1 MGTAGFG
8 SPRLTAFNR
17 DVNPKG
23 LELVKCDIQKELG
36 VFKAEPNATIR
47 AGQWVKLDANQF
59 VVPVTAAADI
69 PLGIAKW
76 NKQQF
81 GRSVIVHEAL
91 KVVFG
96 GTTVLSRAPFGQ
108 TFAAAPDAVGIRA
121 APDVSTALLAA
132 GTVTITTPNV
142 VDWGAT
148 GPAGSTDGDT
158 VYATYAY
165 ELTDSDLDLDGRDFR
180 NQSNNDVLGQDD
192 RITVI
197 TDWSM
202 ITTTEYDPFAVY
214 SPTGANSL
222 LRLDAEGRVT
232 TAGAGTIVGRVFQP
246 PAAGGGENVFM
257 TYIASPGI

>member
-59 VVPVTAAADI
+59 VVPVTAGADI

-81 GRSVIVHEAL
+81 GRSVIVHEAV

-96 GTTVLSRAPFGQ
+96 GTTVLSRSPYGQ
-108 TFAAAPDAVGIRA
+108 TFAAAPDAVALRV
-121 APDVSTALLAA
+121 APDISTADVAA

-142 VDWGAT
+142 IDWGAT
-148 GPAGSTDGDT
+148 GPGGGVADGDT
-158 VYATYAY
+158 LYATYAY
-165 ELTDSDLDLDGRDFR
+165 SLTDADLDLDGRDFR

-202 ITTTEYDPFAVY
+202 ICTTEFDPFGVY
-214 SPTGANSL
+214 APGAAL
-222 LRLDAEGRVT
+222 YLDAEGRVSDT
-232 TAGAGTIVGRVFQP
+232 VAGSIRGRVFQP